1 MIDKNTLSE
10 GAGVV
15 TAGRRWSKNNE
26 RSRQVSASFFLVAA
40 GFLSSY
46 LLHKLALCGGTCY

>member
-15 TAGRRWSKNNE
+15 TAGRRWSKTM
-26 RSRQVSASFFLVAA
+26 SAAVKFRKFFLVAA
-40 GFLSSY
+40 GFS
-46 LLHKLALCGGTCY
+46 